1 MRPRNRQSIDFAEIP
16 KKRFPNGMLTGE
28 AHKVFEVD
36 SDIADLL
43 CLICRESLIHEA
55 DDLYCCHGCGVAGEV
70 VLVVDRLVSGD
81 DPARLSIRLLQRKST
96 LSPKAW
102 QHAEAN
108 HGFLISD
115 LPCPNCKAPITR
127 LIAHEDGVQPSCC
140 QFVFIPEIK
149 ELQSPRPPSAK
160 HIQQWQISYEEV
172 EKIGIQPPTVC
183 KIRCIDL
190 HTYENEFARSDVS
203 HHDDRDR
210 EGETHEGT
218 SSVSPR
224 TSRVAPKIQVP
235 AVESEGVPHS
245 DCVGQPLLAVSRSLT
260 LPPPNTEQPL
270 PTPRDERD
278 VSKVEALT
286 VSGREAITFFIRT
299 FVRKEPNAMTPRH
312 EFYEAYVDW
321 IRTHNQHPLTK
332 NAFHKCLREIY
343 SSIKDGQNRIDGKL
357 TRCYRGLKLR
367 SDERI

>member
-1 MRPRNRQSIDFAEIP
+1 MRHNNRQGIDFATP
-16 KKRFPNGMLTGE
+16 KKQRFPNGMLTSEAVNVFE
-28 AHKVFEVD
+28 AHR
-36 SDIADLL
+36 DITELL
-43 CLICRESLIHEA
+43 CQICQKHLIYE
-55 DDLYCCHGCGVAGEV
+55 DGLYCCHECGVAGEV
-70 VLVVDRLVSGD
+70 VLVVDRLVSD
-81 DPARLSIRLLQRKST
+81 NNPQRVSIRLLQQRT
-96 LSPKAW
+96 FMPKTW

-108 HGFLISD
+108 KGFLISD
-115 LPCPNCKAPITR
+115 LPCPFCRESITQI
-127 LIAHEDGVQPSCC
+127 IAHDDGVQPSCC

-149 ELQSPRPPSAK
+149 EFPSPRPPRGE
-160 HIQQWQISYEEV
+160 HIQQWQIYYKEV

-190 HTYENEFARSDVS
+190 HTYENEFARSEVS

-235 AVESEGVPHS
+235 AVE
-245 DCVGQPLLAVSRSLT
+245 AVSRSLT
-260 LPPPNTEQPL
+260 LSSPNTEQTL

-278 VSKVEALT
+278 VSKVETLT
-286 VSGREAITFFIRT
+286 VSGREAMTFFIRT
-299 FVRKEPNAMTPRH
+299 FVTKEPNAITPRH

-321 IRTHNQHPLTK
+321 IRAHNQHPLTK
-332 NAFHKCLREIY
+332 NAFHKCLRQIY
-343 SSIKDGQNRIDGKL
+343 SSIKQGQNRIEGKL

-367 SDERI
+367 SDALRSV